1 MKIYAII
8 FPVIFVICEKK
19 KTQFLFHVAEKK
31 LQHYYECISLKME
44 LKHSESAKKLHSEAR
59 KLKERLLDIHKI
71 YVSINVWN
79 TIIGNYPQSIVG
91 VIFLLLSGNYG
102 MFDAWLKRVYTEILG
117 SDSQY
122 SLVFA
127 IYAMKLASS
136 LTNSI
141 KNARYSE

>member
-1 MKIYAII
+1 
-8 FPVIFVICEKK
+8 
-19 KTQFLFHVAEKK
+19 
-31 LQHYYECISLKME
+31 ME

-141 KNARYSE
+141 KNARYV